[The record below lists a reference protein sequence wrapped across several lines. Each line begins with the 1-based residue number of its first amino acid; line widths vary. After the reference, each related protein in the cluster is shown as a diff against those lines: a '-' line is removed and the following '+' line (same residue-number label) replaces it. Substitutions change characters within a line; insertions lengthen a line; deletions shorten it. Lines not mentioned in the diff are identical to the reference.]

1 MIQPRQRNL
10 VFTLLLGLLLL
21 ADSLFAQVDAI
32 KSSSSAASR
41 SRGSGGERGSRSSG
55 VFAYFFID
63 LIGSGIV
70 EWQRYKL
77 DKKQVNPSV
86 ISLEVMMQTA
96 MQPSSY
102 YIFNPRIRGN
112 WGLFSTDYRINYLVE
127 EDINGYKDL
136 TTLDWQILQLNLITT
151 RHVIGRVGFGMM
163 TENFGDYRSFGEG
176 TVALQ
181 FYSNNRIL
189 NGTIEY
195 RKATDWENFIT
206 PRREC
211 SAYIERQFFENGRAH
226 AYVTVGGMYQRYYE
240 SIDVWGIQGGVVLK
254 LF

>member
-1 MIQPRQRNL
+1 MRFRNYRVAIFLSGSLL
-10 VFTLLLGLLLL
+10 VASNVL
-21 ADSLFAQVDAI
+21 AQVDAI
-32 KSSSSAASR
+32 KNSSASSSRTR
-41 SRGSGGERGSRSSG
+41 SSGGERGSRSSG
-55 VFAYFFID
+55 MFAYVFID

-77 DKKQVNPSV
+77 DKKQVNPSI
-86 ISLEVMMQTA
+86 ISLEVLMQAA

-102 YIFNPRIRGN
+102 YVFNPRIRGT

-136 TTLDWQILQLNLITT
+136 ATLDWQILQLNLITT
-151 RHVIGRVGFGMM
+151 RNVIGRVGFGMM
-163 TENFGDYRSFGEG
+163 AENFGDYRSFGEG

-181 FYSNNRIL
+181 LYSNSRL
-189 NGTIEY
+189 FNGTIEY
-195 RKATDWENFIT
+195 RNASDWEGFIT
-206 PRREC
+206 PRREF
-211 SAYIERQFFENGRAH
+211 SAYVEQQFFEHGRAH

-240 SIDVWGIQGGVVLK
+240 SIDVWGIQSGVVFK